1 MENNSILDLARNEAM
16 TAHEFKSVEVRDR
29 VAELTA
35 RYAAYESSAKN
46 IGKEIDDLKNDT
58 YKALAPIVMKL
69 SEMNAHR
76 AEGFKTWPQF
86 VEACL
91 PINSRAAGTLITY
104 YKKVQVVPELAEF
117 TVSNV
122 EAIAPADAVA
132 IRKAIESGE
141 ITPNTVQPKLKEFAK
156 AHPRAESGKGRPKI
170 EPEFILTNV
179 KTGDT
184 IARVI
189 KADFAS
195 ACGASEIV
203 YLPAPKDGSP
213 RRFIAYNSNGDCV
226 MMSFAPYIKPKA
238 EKPAP
243 KKEISVYDQL
253 RDQFDFMAD
262 WTDEQIAATLRKN
275 ADKAKGK

>member
-1 MENNSILDLARNEAM
+1 MENNILNLEANKAM
-16 TAHEFKSVEVRDR
+16 TAHEFKSAEIRDR
-29 VAELTA
+29 VSELTA
-35 RYAAYESSAKN
+35 RYAAFQSTAKN
-46 IGKEIDDLKNDT
+46 IGEEIDALRNET
-58 YKALAPIVMKL
+58 YKELAPIVAKL
-69 SEMNAHR
+69 SEMNAHK

-132 IRKAIESGE
+132 IKKAIESKE
-141 ITPNTVQPKLKEFAK
+141 ITPETTQPKLREFAK
-156 AHPRAESGKGRPKI
+156 AHPRAESGKGRPKV

-179 KTGDT
+179 KTGET

-213 RRFIAYNSNGDCV
+213 RRFIAYNANGDCV
-226 MMSFAPYIKPKA
+226 MMSFAPYIKPKS

-243 KKEISVYDQL
+243 KKDISVYDQL
-253 RDQFDFMAD
+253 RAQFDFMAD